1 MNLDTILVVLLV
13 WTGAGLLAAIAF
25 GKVIRANTPEDDE
38 TVTPVAAGSVSY
50 LRKSERKS
58 QTTAAAGS
66 KRRQVVTKRAAS

>member
-38 TVTPVAAGSVSY
+38 TATPVAAGSVSY

-58 QTTAAAGS
+58 QTRTAAGS
-66 KRRQVVTKRAAS
+66 KPRQAVTKRAVS

>member
-38 TVTPVAAGSVSY
+38 AATPAAAGSVSY

-58 QTTAAAGS
+58 QATTAAGS
-66 KRRQVVTKRAAS
+66 KPRQAVTKRVAG

>member
-38 TVTPVAAGSVSY
+38 AATPVAAGSVSY
-50 LRKSERKS
+50 LRKNERKPRT
-58 QTTAAAGS
+58 TTATGS
-66 KRRQVVTKRAAS
+66 KSRQAVTKRVVG